1 MYITKHYRIIRQMY
15 LYNSSVPFSHH
26 KEYIVSFSC
35 FLSAL
40 GFLELIN
47 NMLTTGM
54 VPALYADDE
63 REQIIGSVRKKKQH
77 NKPLTNDP
85 PMTSN
90 NNLGYRDMNYPLDA
104 QMVNI
109 LVYDT

>member
-1 MYITKHYRIIRQMY
+1 MY
-15 LYNSSVPFSHH
+15 LYNPSVPFSHH

-63 REQIIGSVRKKKQH
+63 REQIIGSVRKKR
-77 NKPLTNDP
+77 
-85 PMTSN
+85 N
-90 NNLGYRDMNYPLDA
+90 NIINTVCFVIQYI
-104 QMVNI
+104 VNFI
-109 LVYDT
+109 YM